1 MTINELAKFSGKNR
15 STIWRWAHKC
25 SGTVEDK
32 LLQSDRSNPPNFSIA
47 EVGDILR
54 GGTMG
59 EDAISVIMQNA
70 LSQNATSP
78 LQNAPPTMDYEA
90 LAVAITA
97 SLGGL
102 LEPLLR
108 RMMEVAMA
116 SKAPPPTHIQIEA
129 PLTHQTLL
137 GYCNAHDI
145 EDANNTNRLRSHGL
159 ILRGICGNRSLEIKR
174 VAHERY
180 GTINS
185 YPIEVLEE
193 YFSI

>member
-1 MTINELAKFSGKNR
+1 MTARELAEVAGCNERTVRRVGKELFPSNFR
-15 STIWRWAHKC
+15 KGVKTIFEKDQCFDIMAKLPKRNLVQMSEAP
-25 SGTVEDK
+25 GTNV
-32 LLQSDRSNPPNFSIA
+32 
-47 EVGDILR
+47 R
-54 GGTMG
+54 GVT
-59 EDAISVIMQNA
+59 
-70 LSQNATSP
+70 
-78 LQNAPPTMDYEA
+78 QNAPMDYEA
-90 LAVAITA
+90 LSVAIAA

-116 SKAPPPTHIQIEA
+116 SKAPPPTHMQIEA

-145 EDANNTNRLRSHGL
+145 NDADNTNVLRSHGL
-159 ILRGICGNRSLEIKR
+159 ILRGICNQRGLSIKR
-174 VAHERY
+174 VPHERY
-180 GTINS
+180 GTVNS